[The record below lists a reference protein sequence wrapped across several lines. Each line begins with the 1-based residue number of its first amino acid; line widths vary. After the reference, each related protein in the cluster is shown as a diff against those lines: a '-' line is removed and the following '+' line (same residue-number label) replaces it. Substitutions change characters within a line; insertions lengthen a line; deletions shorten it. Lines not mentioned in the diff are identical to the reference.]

1 MNLLERLTFFIK
13 DNSLFEADDKIL
25 LTVSGGRDSMLLTF
39 LLAKAGY
46 QIAIAHCNFKL
57 RGAESDLDE
66 CLVRDFAEAHSIP
79 FYVRHFDTEQVASE
93 RGISIQMAA
102 RELRYSWFEELRE
115 ALSFDKIAVAQ
126 HLNDHIETVLL
137 NLSRGTGLQ
146 GLQGIQAKRDRLIRP
161 LLFLKAEE
169 VLHYVQEYQ
178 IPYRDDQSNFST
190 KYARNKVRIDIIP
203 QFKKMQPDF
212 ERIFEQNIAHFK
224 ESYALLQQFVTPLRN
239 DLFIKEHEAWI
250 IEKEKLRKYVADL
263 PLLYELFSPFCFSK
277 SVLADLQSCFDKE
290 SGRLFQSEGYD
301 LLLDREFLIIR
312 EKEYKQED
320 ETVITS
326 ETKSV
331 SWRNYCFSCDY
342 SHDVSI
348 VRDKQIAKIDANL
361 LIFPL
366 TLRAWKTGDYFYPLG
381 MTGRKKLSDLFNN
394 YKVNVFDKGN
404 VPILINGN
412 GDIIWVA
419 NYQLDNRYKIS
430 GNTNKVFILS
440 CK

>member
-13 DNSLFEADDKIL
+13 DNSLFEAHDKIL

-39 LLAKAGY
+39 LLTKAGY
-46 QIAIAHCNFKL
+46 QIAIAHCNFGL

-66 CLVRDFAEAHSIP
+66 CLVRDFAEAHGIP
-79 FYVRHFDTEQVASE
+79 FYVKHFDTEQVASE

-203 QFKKMQPDF
+203 QFKKIQPDF
-212 ERIFEQNIAHFK
+212 ERVFEQNIAHFK
-224 ESYALLQQFVTPLRN
+224 ESYTLLQQFIAPLR
-239 DLFIKEHEAWI
+239 DSIFSKEHDEWI
-250 IEKEKLRKYVADL
+250 IEKEVLRKHITDL

-277 SVLADLQSCFDKE
+277 NVLADLQTCFDKE
-290 SGRLFQSEGYD
+290 SGRLFQSECYD
-301 LLLDREFLIIR
+301 LLLDRDFLIIR
-312 EKEYKQED
+312 EKEYKQDD

-331 SWRNYCFSCDY
+331 SWRNYNVTCDY
-342 SHDVSI
+342 SFDLSI
-348 VRDKQIAKIDANL
+348 VPDKQMAKIDAEL
-361 LIFPL
+361 LVFPL
-366 TLRAWKTGDYFYPLG
+366 TLRAWKTGDFFYPLG
-381 MTGRKKLSDLFNN
+381 MTGRKKLSDLFTN
-394 YKVNVFDKGN
+394 YKVNVFEKEN
-404 VPILINGN
+404 IPILVNGN

-419 NYQLDNRYKIS
+419 TYQLDNRYKIS
-430 GNTNKVFILS
+430 GNTKKVFVLI

>member
-13 DNSLFEADDKIL
+13 DNNLFEANDKIL
-25 LTVSGGRDSMLLTF
+25 LTVSGGRDSMLMTF

-57 RGAESDLDE
+57 RGIESDLDE
-66 CLVRDFAEAHSIP
+66 CLVRDFAETHGIP
-79 FYVRHFDTEQVASE
+79 FYVKHFDTEQVALE

-102 RELRYSWFEELRE
+102 RELRYAWFEDLR
-115 ALSFDKIAVAQ
+115 ATLNFDKIAVAQ

-146 GLQGIQAKRDRLIRP
+146 GLQGIQLKRDRLIRP
-161 LLFLKAEE
+161 LLFLKADE

-212 ERIFEQNIAHFK
+212 ERIFEQNIVHFK
-224 ESYALLQQFVTPLRN
+224 ESYVLLQQFITPLR
-239 DLFIKEHEAWI
+239 DRLFIKNQDAWV
-250 IEKEKLRKYVADL
+250 IEKDKIRQHITDL
-263 PLLYELFSPFCFSK
+263 PLLYELFSPFYFNK
-277 SVLADLQSCFDKE
+277 NVLADLQSCFDKE
-290 SGRLFQSEGYD
+290 SGRLFQSERYD

-331 SWRNYCFSCDY
+331 SWRNYNFSCDY
-342 SHDVSI
+342 SHDLSI
-348 VRDKQIAKIDANL
+348 VRDRHIAKIDGDL

-366 TLRAWKTGDYFYPLG
+366 TLRSWKTGDYFYPLG
-381 MTGRKKLSDLFNN
+381 MKGRKKLSDLFTH
-394 YKVNVFDKGN
+394 YKVNVFEKQN
-404 VPILINGN
+404 IPILVNGN

-419 NYQLDNRYKIS
+419 NYQLDDRYKIS
-430 GNTNKVFILS
+430 ENTNKVFILN